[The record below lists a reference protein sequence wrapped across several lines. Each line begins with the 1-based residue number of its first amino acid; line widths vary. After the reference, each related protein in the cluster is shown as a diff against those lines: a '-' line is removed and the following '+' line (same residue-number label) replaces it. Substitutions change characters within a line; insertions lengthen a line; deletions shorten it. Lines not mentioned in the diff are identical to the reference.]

1 MQITSTMLRRI
12 AAMPEQAMGP
22 CLLLLA
28 EQLEVAEAR
37 RSKDRERK
45 SAARPVEIHGNPRK
59 SSGNPAEIHG
69 NASRVDNLS
78 SLSENVETVSNPLV
92 IPPTPSEPPFFEAFW
107 SAYPKRAG
115 SRDRKGALKAFRA
128 AAKRATPDL
137 IIEGA
142 LLYANFCRL
151 SDKEGTEF
159 IKQAR
164 SWLNADGWTETYDI
178 PRSTTNGTTIHDA
191 WRTASAVLRE
201 QDRREGICREGGEGD
216 FLSLPE
222 PEGGA

>member
-1 MQITSTMLRRI
+1 MGLSLASLQILADLNLSTEQMAGVVRVLTVELAPLELRR
-12 AAMPEQAMGP
+12 E
-22 CLLLLA
+22 
-28 EQLEVAEAR
+28 
-37 RSKDRERK
+37 KDRQRK
-45 SAARPVEIHGNPRK
+45 LRGYMSVETLRSIRGNSADEP
-59 SSGNPAEIHG
+59 
-69 NASRVDNLS
+69 SRVDNLS

-115 SRDRKGALKAFRA
+115 SRDRKGAVKAFRA